1 MVWML
6 MTRFKIAYN
15 LDKNLKPEDINIK
28 QAKQVKI
35 IDLREELP
43 GLIVADEEAA
53 REWIKYW
60 DNTDKESSIDEYIK
74 GIKKDFTYYVNLNKE
89 LIEPKGKEYFDEDS
103 EEYVSIL
110 GLRDKLFYNGY
121 LEMCRKTEANINGK
135 LSALKNLILEHK
147 R

>member
-35 IDLREELP
+35 IDLRKELP
-43 GLIVADEEAA
+43 DLIVADEEAA

-60 DNTDKESSIDEYIK
+60 DNTDRESSIDEYIK

-89 LIEPKGKEYFDEDS
+89 LIEPKGKEYFDEDA
-103 EEYVSIL
+103 EEYVSVL

-121 LEMCRKTEANINGK
+121 TEMCRKTEANINGK
-135 LSALKNLILEHK
+135 LSALKNLILEH
-147 R
+147 RR

>member
-1 MVWML
+1 ML

-35 IDLREELP
+35 IDLRKELP
-43 GLIVADEEAA
+43 DLIVADEETA

-89 LIEPKGKEYFDEDS
+89 LIEPKGKEYFDEDA
-103 EEYVSIL
+103 EEYVSVL